1 MENNY
6 IVTIG
11 RPSYQKNPFFL
22 VDVIKGVHEKHPE
35 VQFYLLGVGYYSP
48 DLEEMNQ
55 RIEAYGLKDIVVLK
69 EWADHDATMQYVKD
83 SILYLTV
90 SRYEGLPLAVVE
102 ALGLGKCIV
111 ASKVVGNVDCVHDGY
126 NGRVLDLN
134 VADFVSAINDLLENP
149 EKIAEY
155 GRNSRELYENEFD
168 IRKRIGML
176 EDIYRDVAKNN
187 SFQ

>member
-1 MENNY
+1 MKEEF

-22 VDVIKGVHEKHPE
+22 VEVIRGVHARHPE
-35 VQFYLLGVGYYSP
+35 VKFYLLGVGYYSP
-48 DLEEMNQ
+48 DLEEMRQ
-55 RIEAYGLKDIVVLK
+55 QLKSYGLEDVVVLK
-69 EWADHDATMQYVKD
+69 EWADHDTTMQYVRD

-102 ALGLGKCIV
+102 AMGLGKCIV
-111 ASKVVGNVDCVHDGY
+111 ASKVVGNVDCVTDGY
-126 NGRVLDLN
+126 NGRVLELN
-134 VADFVSAINDLLENP
+134 VPDFVDAINNLLDCP

-155 GRNSRELYENEFD
+155 GRNSRKLYEQEFD

-176 EDIYRDVAKNN
+176 EEIYRKVAKR
-187 SFQ
+187 

>member
-1 MENNY
+1 MGNDY

-22 VDVIKGVHEKHPE
+22 VDVIRGVHERHPE
-35 VQFYLLGVGYYSP
+35 VRFYLLGVGYYSP
-48 DLEEMNQ
+48 DLEEMSR
-55 RIEAYGLKDIVVLK
+55 RIEAYGLRDVVVLK
-69 EWADHDATMQYVKD
+69 EWADHDTTLQYVKG

-102 ALGLGKCIV
+102 AMGLGKCVV
-111 ASKVVGNVDCVHDGY
+111 ASKVVGNADCVKDGY

-134 VADFVSAINDLLENP
+134 VSDFVNAINDLLDRP

-155 GRNSRELYENEFD
+155 GEHSRELYEREFD

-176 EDIYRDVAKNN
+176 EDIYRRVAKK
-187 SFQ
+187 